1 VDRFDNMRV
10 FAKVVEGGSF
20 NGAAARLGISASMVS
35 QHVKELEE
43 RLGARL
49 LNRTTRKVSLTE
61 TGRGYYERCTRLLA
75 DLEET
80 EQAVSD
86 MHAAPRGELRINA
99 PPTFGILQLAPA
111 IANFTTRFPAISV
124 ELILS
129 ERPVDLIDEGFDV
142 AVWVGE
148 LPDSSLIARQLAPC
162 RMVVCGAPSYFER
175 HGTPRTP
182 SDLTAHNCLTVSGNV
197 LSYYRAWHLTAADGT
212 ALNISP
218 VGNLRTNSGG
228 VLKVAALAGHG
239 LVCLPTYLVGDA
251 LQSGRL
257 VTVLNDY
264 MASPYTLRAL
274 YPHNR
279 HLSAKVRAFVDFLAA
294 RFGQEPPWDSWC
306 RSPRKQSAAPAP
318 HRREMIGSTTKL
330 RRSKTRA
337 EAP

>member
-1 VDRFDNMRV
+1 MDRFDNMRV
-10 FAKVVEGGSF
+10 FAKVVESSSF
-20 NGAAARLGISASMVS
+20 AGAAARLGISASMVS

-61 TGRGYYERCTRLLA
+61 TGRAYYKRCVRLLA

-86 MHAAPRGELRINA
+86 MHAAPCGELRVNA
-99 PPTFGILQLAPA
+99 APSFGIVQLAPA
-111 IANFTTRFPAISV
+111 IADFTERFPAISV
-124 ELILS
+124 ELMLTI
-129 ERPVDLIDEGFDV
+129 RIADLIDEGVDV

-162 RMVVCGAPSYFER
+162 RMVVCGAPRYFEK

-182 SDLTAHNCLTVSGNV
+182 ADLAIHNCLTVAVTG
-197 LSYYRAWHLTAADGT
+197 LSYYRTWHLTAADGT

-218 VGNLRTNSGG
+218 IGNMRTNSGA

-257 VTVLNDY
+257 VTVLDDY
-264 MASPYTLRAL
+264 VAPPLALRAL

-294 RFGQEPPWDSWC
+294 RFEQEPPWDSWC
-306 RSPRKQSAAPAP
+306 RASREQSALPAP
-318 HRREMIGSTTKL
+318 RRTEMIESPTKL
-330 RRSKTRA
+330 LRSKNRS
-337 EAP
+337 EVP